1 MSTPNPFT
9 TGKHVFVQA
18 IRGQDSRSPCPA
30 LNTLANHGYIPHD
43 GKNISIFTLISAI
56 RKVYNFSLFHALFL
70 SCAGVFL
77 CGRWLTLSVSLADL
91 AAPGKLEHDASI
103 AHNDLDEDVNVPAP
117 ELIEEL
123 LKDSKDGQTLTFQDL
138 AEARVRRERAVA
150 KPLDDFT
157 ANIARGEAINLLRS
171 IGDGVHVSVER
182 TRIWL
187 SEERLPDDYAPPRTM
202 VGFKTGEAE
211 KARMKG
217 IMDEI
222 TGNAK
227 TK

>member
-1 MSTPNPFT
+1 MSSPNPFT
-9 TGKHVFVQA
+9 TGKHIFVQA
-18 IRGQDSRSPCPA
+18 VRGQDSRSPCPA

-43 GKNISIFTLISAI
+43 GKNVSFFTLISAI

-70 SCAGVFL
+70 STVGIFF

-91 AAPGKLEHDASI
+91 ATPGKLEHDASI
-103 AHNDLDEDVNVPAP
+103 AHRDLDEDVNVPAP
-117 ELIEEL
+117 EIIEEL
-123 LKDSKDGQTLTFQDL
+123 LKQSKDGQTLTFEDL
-138 AEARVRRERAVA
+138 AEARVKRERTLA

-157 ANIARGEAINLLRS
+157 AHVARGEAINLLRAM
-171 IGDGVHVSVER
+171 GDGVHVSVER
-182 TRIWL
+182 TKIWL
-187 SEERLPDDYAPPRTM
+187 SEERLPDDYSPPRTM

-211 KARMKG
+211 KNRMKE